1 MATAVNPS
9 ARPQT
14 TIRMG
19 ASQFTVTASRPPF
32 PPATRDLNA
41 EMREKHGPSV
51 RDTNFRWARAFEDLL
66 TRTAAS
72 ICHAHGIGG
81 SQGSKQASSKRTP
94 RRDNRGTKPAPMAAA
109 VPMSM

>member
-19 ASQFTVTASRPPF
+19 ASQFTATASRPPF

-51 RDTNFRWARAFEDLL
+51 RETNFRWARAFDDLL

-81 SQGSKQASSKRTP
+81 SKGSKPAAPKRTL
-94 RRDNRGTKPAPMAAA
+94 RRDTRSKPAASPAS